1 MGQYLDKNGVAYL
14 WSKISTANN
23 NADAALEEKLKTAYT
38 AADTALKTSLSKT
51 LTLQSGG
58 QQVGTFTPTTS
69 STLNVPVAS
78 SDKYGVIEI
87 GYTQTGKSYPVE
99 LNNGKAYVTVPW
111 QNDNTKYSAGAG
123 LSLDGTTFNHSNS
136 VVNGAGT
143 VSGTSSSTNL
153 TFGDTV
159 TIPTI
164 TYDAQG
170 HITKAGTTSFK
181 LPINPNTDTKVTN
194 TLSTTTKAYVTGTT
208 SSTTNTGT
216 QVFDTGVYLDTTA
229 GQLVATTFKGALSGN
244 ASTATALTSKSI
256 GSTTVPV
263 YFDYNGKPVA
273 LSSLSLNTTGS
284 AAKLTTSR
292 TISLI
297 DNVTG
302 SVSFDG
308 SKNVEISTSI
318 KDSVNLP
325 GNPTTTTATTGD
337 NSTKIATTA
346 FVTTAIANSFTAQD
360 AMRFKGTIGSTGASV
375 TALPASHSV
384 GDTYKV
390 SYSGTF
396 AGQECEVG
404 DMIIAYKDG
413 STASDGDWTVIQA
426 NIDGAVTGP
435 AASTDNHVATFNG
448 STGKVIKDSGYTIGS
463 SVPSNAK
470 FTDTV
475 YGADRGISVVD
486 SKYCHSNKAITPG
499 TASGTS
505 SDPGFGGTVTIPS
518 ISFDT
523 YGHITETSTTSFK
536 LPTNPNSHYT
546 TTLYAGN
553 KTKTNVAT
561 TNGNTYLGLFD
572 DSTLRSSILFKGSG
586 ATSVSSDANG
596 IITITS
602 TDTNTNTSHNHSA
615 GVGLT
620 WSGSASTS
628 NGTYTYKAKLK
639 DETAN
644 SADSSKSTSTS
655 GGLYSIEVDKSGCL
669 AVRVPWTNTTYSK
682 GTYNYLGLIQPWY
695 SHTTAATGPTATTD
709 ATAVAVNAHSTTA
722 GRYYPIEMDSNGRAF
737 VNVPWVNST
746 YTVNDKTLTLQ
757 GNGTTAQTFT
767 ANSASDKTLN
777 IAPGTNI
784 NVSVE
789 TGKITIGTSA
799 TVDSALTQEDILDA
813 INNPKTTF

>member
-38 AADTALKTSLSKT
+38 AADNALKSSLSKT

-58 QQVGTFTPTTS
+58 QQVGTFTPTS
-69 STLNVPVAS
+69 PSTLNVPVAS

-99 LNNGKAYVTVPW
+99 LSSGKAYVNVPW

-123 LSLDGTTFNHSNS
+123 LSLDGTTFKHSNS
-136 VVNGAGT
+136 VTNGAGT

-153 TFGDTV
+153 EFGDTV

-181 LPINPNTDTKVTN
+181 LPTNIDTKVTN
-194 TLSTTTKAYVTGTT
+194 TLATTTKAYVTGTT
-208 SSTTNTGT
+208 SATTNTGT

-244 ASTATALTSKSI
+244 ASTATALTSKNI

-263 YFDYNGKPVA
+263 YFDADGKPA
-273 LSSLSLNTTGS
+273 IITSLSLNTTGS
-284 AAKLTTSR
+284 AAKLSDAK
-292 TISLI
+292 TIKLTN
-297 DNVTG
+297 DVTG

-346 FVTTAIANSFTAQD
+346 FVTTAIAYSFTQQD

-375 TALPASHSV
+375 TSLPASHSV

-413 STASDGDWTVIQA
+413 STASDADWTVIQA

-448 STGKVIKDSGYTIGS
+448 STGKVIKDSGYTIAS

-486 SKYCHSNKAITPG
+486 SKYGHSNTPITAG

-523 YGHITETSTTSFK
+523 YGHITGTSTTSFK
-536 LPTNPNSHYT
+536 LPNNPNSHYT

-553 KTKTNVAT
+553 KTKANVAT

-596 IITITS
+596 IITISS
-602 TDTNTNTSHNHSA
+602 TDINTNTSHNHDA

-620 WSGSASTS
+620 GSGSASTS
-628 NGTYTYKAKLK
+628 GGTYTYKAKLK

-644 SADSSKSTSTS
+644 SADSSRSTSTS
-655 GGLYSIEVDKSGCL
+655 GGLYSVEVDKSGYL
-669 AVRVPWTNTTYSK
+669 AVRVPWTNTVYSK

-746 YTVNDKTLTLQ
+746 YTVNDKTLTIQ
-757 GNGTTAQTFT
+757 GDGTTAQTFT
-767 ANSASDKTLN
+767 SNSAFDKTLN
-777 IAPGTNI
+777 IAHGTNI

-799 TVDSALTQEDILDA
+799 TVDSALTQEEILDA

>member
-38 AADTALKTSLSKT
+38 AADSALKTSLSKT

-58 QQVGTFTPTTS
+58 QSIGTFTPTAS
-69 STLNVPVAS
+69 STLNVPVAT

-87 GYTQTGKSYPVE
+87 GYAQTGKSYPVE
-99 LNNGKAYVTVPW
+99 LNNGKAFVTVPW

-136 VVNGAGT
+136 VANGAGT
-143 VSGTSSSTNL
+143 VSGTSSDPG
-153 TFGDTV
+153 FGGTV

-181 LPINPNTDTKVTN
+181 LPSNPNTDTKVTN
-194 TLSTTTKAYVTGTT
+194 TLATTTKAYVTGTT
-208 SSTTNTGT
+208 SATTNTGT
-216 QVFDTGVYLDTTA
+216 QIFDTGVYLDTTA

-244 ASTATALTSKSI
+244 ASTATALTSKNI
-256 GSTTVPV
+256 GTTTVPV
-263 YFDYNGKPVA
+263 YFDGNGKPVA
-273 LSSLSLNTTGS
+273 LASLSLNTTGS
-284 AAKLTTSR
+284 AAKLSSTR
-292 TISLI
+292 TIALTN
-297 DNVTG
+297 DVTG
-302 SVSFDG
+302 WVSFDG
-308 SKNVEISTSI
+308 SNDVSITTSI
-318 KDSVNLP
+318 KNSVNLP

-413 STASDGDWTVIQA
+413 STASDADWTVIQA

-435 AASTDNHVATFNG
+435 ATSTDNHVVTFNG
-448 STGKVIKDSGYTIGS
+448 STGKVIKDSGYTIAS

-475 YGADRGISVVD
+475 YGADRGISVKD
-486 SKYCHSNKAITPG
+486 SKYGHSNNAITAG

-523 YGHITETSTTSFK
+523 YGHITGTSTTSFK

-553 KTKTNVAT
+553 KTKANVAT

-586 ATSVSSDANG
+586 ATTVSSDANG
-596 IITITS
+596 IITISS
-602 TDTNTNTSHNHSA
+602 TDSNTNTSHNHSA
-615 GVGLT
+615 GVGLVG
-620 WSGSASTS
+620 SGSASTS

-655 GGLYSIEVDKSGCL
+655 GGLYSIEVDKSGYL

-767 ANSASDKTLN
+767 SNSASDKTLN
-777 IAPGTNI
+777 IKSGTNI
-784 NVSVE
+784 SVSA
-789 TGKITIGTSA
+789 TKDSGIITISTSA
-799 TVDSALTQEDILDA
+799 TVDLALTQEDILDA